1 MIEPRIDYVLNV
13 RLKNLVAGAEAQQIH
28 EQKVTKVVNLI
39 HKCHIAATPGIAAL
53 LGSDT
58 SNAKKLVDKLVAQ
71 KVLQECQVDFCSRA
85 PRGVV
90 YKLGPFG
97 VLKAERLSEEFVE
110 YRYDTGPRVS
120 GLPQAEHDLMC
131 AEIAAH
137 WIHGGGEL
145 IDTDYTI
152 RRSQMAEQ
160 PVKIVDLILGHND
173 ATYGVEVEKSP
184 KGERET
190 DQMVLAALNSTWR
203 FTAWVCIAGA
213 TGNHLRRMLDQR
225 YVNEWVLN
233 GSNKWVKSGTSVP
246 LPFEFRRR
254 QLVIHVPKEALPR
267 TPAEWLNR
275 FQLNSNE
282 ATSKAHQRV
291 RAKGWLLSPLKP
303 SSWAQGASEFELS
316 QPSKSD
322 HILVGTHLGDGN
334 WRLHLAEEPPESG
347 QSVLARIRPAKEFE
361 GRPAPAGVVEAIVDS
376 LDVINRGGQ

>member
-1 MIEPRIDYVLNV
+1 MIEPRIDYVMKV

-28 EQKVTKVVNLI
+28 EQKVAKVVNLI
-39 HKCHIAATPGIAAL
+39 HKCHIAATPGVAAL

-97 VLKAERLSEEFVE
+97 VLKAERLSEDFVE

-120 GLPQAEHDLMC
+120 GLPQAEHDLLC
-131 AEIAAH
+131 SEIAAH
-137 WIHGGGEL
+137 WIYGGGEL

-152 RRSQMAEQ
+152 RRSQTAEQ
-160 PVKIVDLILGHND
+160 PVKIVDLVLGHND
-173 ATYGVEVEKSP
+173 AFYSVEVEKSP
-184 KGERET
+184 KSEREA
-190 DQMVLAALNSTWR
+190 DQMVLAALTSTWR

-213 TGNHLRRMLDQR
+213 TANHLRRMLDQR
-225 YVNEWVLN
+225 HVNEWVLN
-233 GSNKWVKSGTSVP
+233 GSNKWVKSGSSIP

-254 QLVIHVPKEALPR
+254 QLVIHLPKEALPR
-267 TPAEWLNR
+267 APIEWQTR
-275 FQLNSNE
+275 FQLSSDDMI
-282 ATSKAHQRV
+282 AKARQRV
-291 RAKGWLLSPLKP
+291 RAKGWNVSRLKP
-303 SSWAQGASEFELS
+303 SIWVPGSTEFELS
-316 QPSKSD
+316 QPTVSD
-322 HILVGTHLGDGN
+322 LLLVCTHLGDGN

-347 QSVLARIRPAKEFE
+347 QPVLARIRPAKDFE
-361 GRPAPAGVVEAIVDS
+361 ERPAPTGVVEAIVDS

>member
-1 MIEPRIDYVLNV
+1 MIEPRIDYVMKV

-28 EQKVTKVVNLI
+28 EQKVAKVVNLI

-71 KVLQECQVDFCSRA
+71 KVLQECQVDFCSKA

-120 GLPQAEHDLMC
+120 GLPQAEHDLLC
-131 AEIAAH
+131 SEIAAH

-160 PVKIVDLILGHND
+160 PVKIVDLVLGHND
-173 ATYGVEVEKSP
+173 ALYSVEVEKSP
-184 KGERET
+184 KSEREA

-254 QLVIHVPKEALPR
+254 QLVIQVPKEALPR
-267 TPAEWLNR
+267 TPAEWVAR
-275 FQLNSNE
+275 FQLNADE
-282 ATSKAHQRV
+282 TIAKVHRRAH
-291 RAKGWLLSPLKP
+291 AKGWILSTLEP
-303 SSWAQGASEFELS
+303 SSWVAGASEFQLS

-322 HILVGTHLGDGN
+322 RALLGTHLGDGN
-334 WRLHLAEEPPESG
+334 WRLHLAEESPESG
-347 QSVLARIRPAKEFE
+347 QSVLARIRPVKAFE
-361 GRPAPAGVVEAIVDS
+361 GRPAPAGVIEAIFDS
-376 LDVINRGGQ
+376 LDDIMRGDQ